1 MRIERI
7 SEMSDSVLD
16 LAAVARNGGY
26 KNIDTLTR
34 EYRSGLNRF
43 QDAGEGLF
51 GVVEGGRL
59 LGIGGLN
66 IDPYENSRKVGR
78 IRRLYVHPASRRDGV
93 ASLLMRK
100 IEALATQNFS
110 RVQLFTT
117 SSTANRFYTS
127 LGYRVVES
135 REKVSHEKQLNL

>member
-7 SEMSDSVLD
+7 SEISDSVLD
-16 LAAVARNGGY
+16 LAAVARNEGY

-43 QDAGEGLF
+43 RDAGEGLF
-51 GVVEGGRL
+51 GVVEDGRL

-66 IDPYENSRKVGR
+66 VDPYENSWEVGR
-78 IRRLYVHPASRRDGV
+78 VRRLYVHPASRRDGV
-93 ASLLMRK
+93 ASLLMRE

-117 SSTANRFYTS
+117 SSTARRFHTS

-135 REKVSHEKQLNL
+135 GDKVSHEKHFNL